1 MPTAQDGKRLR
12 GPIKAMAKKKA
23 LTDRARAA
31 LSAWL
36 TAAELPVAAE

>member
-1 MPTAQDGKRLR
+1 
-12 GPIKAMAKKKA
+12 MAKKKA
-23 LTDRARAA
+23 LTERARAE